1 MYGHFLTEKVSSGQQ
16 KKKKRMGAR
25 NMFESKASKKK
36 NRQLLK
42 IFLTEVKRAEFKR
55 IKVKESNTC
64 ITIIP
69 KEKNQNNKH

>member
-1 MYGHFLTEKVSSGQQ
+1 MEEGENKTITR
-16 KKKKRMGAR
+16 KRPCWG
-25 NMFESKASKKK
+25 SKKK